1 MTNRMT
7 IDVQRCTFS
16 DMRISVSEARSKLPE
31 LLDRVG
37 EGEEIT
43 LTRHGVP
50 VAVLV
55 RPDALR
61 TRRAAAAFKKAEEI
75 GDMLR
80 QARERPPRDKGGLS
94 VEYAESLIAEIRR
107 DRDAG

>member
-1 MTNRMT
+1 
-7 IDVQRCTFS
+7 
-16 DMRISVSEARSKLPE
+16 MRVSVSEARGKLPE
-31 LLDRVG
+31 LLERVG

-61 TRRAAAAFKKAEEI
+61 PRRAEAAFRKAEEI
-75 GDMLR
+75 GEMFVEARGRPLR
-80 QARERPPRDKGGLS
+80 DEGGLS
-94 VEYAESLIAEIRR
+94 VEYAEALIAEIRR

>member
-1 MTNRMT
+1 
-7 IDVQRCTFS
+7 
-16 DMRISVSEARSKLPE
+16 MRISVSEARSKLPE

-37 EGEEIT
+37 GGEEVT

-61 TRRAAAAFKKAEEI
+61 PRRAAAAFARAEEI
-75 GDMLR
+75 DRMLR
-80 QARERPPRDKGGLS
+80 EARQRPLPGRGRLS
-94 VEYAESLIAEIRR
+94 AEWAEQTVAELRR
-107 DRDAG
+107 DRDAE

>member
-1 MTNRMT
+1 
-7 IDVQRCTFS
+7 
-16 DMRISVSEARSKLPE
+16 MRISVSEARSKLPE

-61 TRRAAAAFKKAEEI
+61 TRRATEAFRKAEELHE
-75 GDMLR
+75 MLLEAKR
-80 QARERPPRDKGGLS
+80 RPMKSEGSLP
-94 VEYAESLIAEIRR
+94 AEWAEQRVAELRR
-107 DRDAG
+107 DRDAR

>member
-1 MTNRMT
+1 MT
-7 IDVQRCTFS
+7 IDVQRCTFLPV
-16 DMRISVSEARSKLPE
+16 RITVTEARGKLPE

-61 TRRAAAAFKKAEEI
+61 TRRAAAAFKKAEELHAMMI
-75 GDMLR
+75 E
-80 QARERPPRDKGGLS
+80 ARGKPLSPEGVLSPER
-94 VEYAESLIAEIRR
+94 AEELIAEIRR
-107 DRDAG
+107 GRDAR